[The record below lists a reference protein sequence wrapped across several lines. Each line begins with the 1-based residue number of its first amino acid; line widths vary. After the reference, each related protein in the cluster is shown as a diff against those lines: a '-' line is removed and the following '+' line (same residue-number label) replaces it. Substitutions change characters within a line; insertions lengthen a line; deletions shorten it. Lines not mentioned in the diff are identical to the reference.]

1 MTLRGEPYLQ
11 WQAVDQHGTEL
22 DILLQKRRDKAAAKR
37 LFEHVLASCPEVPRK
52 IVTDQ
57 LRRYPAAKAE
67 IPELA
72 NVLHV
77 FVKASAR
84 LNNRVEN
91 SHQPTRERERRM
103 RGFRVPER
111 TQAFLSS
118 FGPIRQHF
126 ALKRHLLRASLY
138 CKQLGDR
145 FASWHRLTELTQN
158 PTGARMNLLAIVS
171 RLMNA
176 ALGRLTKKAVQLRA
190 ERAAGREP
198 DIVATAMMLADLSV
212 PRRHWDPVTSPPA
225 ALLRAEFC
233 VVPFTART
241 RELGDIAR
249 WINNEA
255 NIALGLISG
264 PGGRGKTRLAM
275 EAAIEVATNGW
286 SSGFVSPKTLTLL
299 LEALPA
305 GGHLLAVVDYAED
318 DPASLIG
325 ALAAANQQAAAKPC
339 TIRILLLARNAGE
352 WFQRLQE
359 CGGPVADLIHHPSTF
374 FRLRLAQLAGTEED
388 STALMSLAR
397 DAFRGALTLP
407 SPAHS
412 SSPVTTS
419 RDALIIFSH
428 ALLIELGDETSHAD
442 EKAVLEYLLARERG
456 FWHRALSRQNL
467 AEAHWRLFETL
478 VAVVAYAGGAGNLS
492 QIDKLF
498 RTFAT
503 NFSIDLAT
511 TEAFR
516 LVLTAVYGLGAGIE
530 PLQPDRLGEHLMAH
544 HADPEVIALA
554 SFRAAV

>member
-1 MTLRGEPYLQ
+1 
-11 WQAVDQHGTEL
+11 
-22 DILLQKRRDKAAAKR
+22 
-37 LFEHVLASCPEVPRK
+37 
-52 IVTDQ
+52 
-57 LRRYPAAKAE
+57 
-67 IPELA
+67 
-72 NVLHV
+72 
-77 FVKASAR
+77 
-84 LNNRVEN
+84 
-91 SHQPTRERERRM
+91 
-103 RGFRVPER
+103 
-111 TQAFLSS
+111 
-118 FGPIRQHF
+118 
-126 ALKRHLLRASLY
+126 
-138 CKQLGDR
+138 
-145 FASWHRLTELTQN
+145 
-158 PTGARMNLLAIVS
+158 MNLLAIVP

-176 ALGRLTKKAVQLRA
+176 ALGRLTKKTTQLLA

-198 DIVATAMMLADLSV
+198 DIVATDHAETLLDDALDRLGGGGLDGPWWARVAVEGQAALVRPEEFRKPFVREWLASPEVRRSLKAQARAQLAGNPPDAAQYEASIQECMQGLLEDRQHAEPILRIAVAFLRASVQSASGDAGTAGLVQLTSREQQRRFDAVDQRLSALASHHHRPTVADRARSAAMMLADLSV

-233 VVPFTART
+233 VVPFTGRT
-241 RELGDIAR
+241 RELGDIAG
-249 WINNEA
+249 WVNNEA

-275 EAAIEVATNGW
+275 EAAIQVAANGW

-374 FRLRLAQLAGTEED
+374 FRLRLAQLAGTEDD
-388 STALMSLAR
+388 STALMRLAR

-412 SSPVTTS
+412 SSPVTTA

-456 FWHRALSRQNL
+456 FWHRALSHQNL

-492 QIDKLF
+492 QTDKLF

-544 HADPEVIALA
+544 HANPEVIALA